1 MELPLLMLQELFLH
15 LPASCIIAAHRR
27 EAAGTLPC
35 SRSRHGWQYIAT
47 KLACTRTRT
56 SSNQSYTHL
65 LARMYQ
71 SNNLAVKTYTF
82 YITRL
87 LFLGSCWGR
96 GRERVC
102 VLQFWE
108 TVEGREGVGLVFILG
123 IFPCC
128 SSHLTTFQII
138 TFRCAANAC
147 LFPYVCQC

>member
-102 VLQFWE
+102 SSVLGDSRR
-108 TVEGREGVGLVFILG
+108 EGRGWSCIYPWH
-123 IFPCC
+123 FPMLLLTPYHIPNYYLSMCC
-128 SSHLTTFQII
+128 
-138 TFRCAANAC
+138 
-147 LFPYVCQC
+147 